1 MHAVYN
7 RLVQVKLFPID
18 ASKYNLKAQV
28 KMDSLEGVVVTENI
42 RLTEDSY
49 LSELEEVISD
59 VLQNHH
65 NNIGKEV
72 PQVLKKCGVNK
83 DALFVQNFEKQPWT
97 TLVTLKNNGLKPLKI
112 TTDKDLH
119 EVVELEIENQ
129 NKSKGGEHV
138 LQETN
143 FSYIYSNS
151 DIDWNGED
159 STTPSRPPG
168 RPPKRAKKKAFLVD
182 DADKRHYYN
191 EEFVYGAACERH
203 IVDLDE
209 FNDLF
214 NDELEQDL
222 VRFSSE
228 EGVEKINTLRTS
240 LKAFDERSIDVVC
253 LSIVALIEDADDNG
267 TGGTKGAKGKEDDD
281 TLLQVSYIYMYT
293 YIKP

>member
-143 FSYIYSNS
+143 FSYVYSNS

-159 STTPSRPPG
+159 STTPSRPLG
-168 RPPKRAKKKAFLVD
+168 RPPKRANKRARD

-240 LKAFDERSIDVVC
+240 LKAFDERSNDVVC

>member
-7 RLVQVKLFPID
+7 RLVRVKLFPID
-18 ASKYNLKAQV
+18 ASKYNFKAQV
-28 KMDSLEGVVVTENI
+28 KMDSLEGVVITDDI

-112 TTDKDLH
+112 RTDTDLH

-143 FSYIYSNS
+143 YRYIYSNS

-159 STTPSRPPG
+159 STTPSSR

-203 IVDLDE
+203 LVDLDD

-214 NDELEQDL
+214 NDESEQDL

-228 EGVEKINTLRTS
+228 EGVEKINTLRKS
-240 LKAFDERSIDVVC
+240 LKAFDERSNDVVC

-267 TGGTKGAKGKEDDD
+267 TGGTKGGKGKEDDD
-281 TLLQVSYIYMYT
+281 KLLQVSYIYMYT

>member
-1 MHAVYN
+1 MVHAVYN

-18 ASKYNLKAQV
+18 ASKYNFKAQV
-28 KMDSLEGVVVTENI
+28 KMDSLEGVVITDDI

-112 TTDKDLH
+112 RTDTDLH

-129 NKSKGGEHV
+129 NKSKGGEDV

-143 FSYIYSNS
+143 YSYIYSNS

-159 STTPSRPPG
+159 STTPSRK
-168 RPPKRAKKKAFLVD
+168 RPKRAKKKAVPVD

-203 IVDLDE
+203 LVDLDD

-214 NDELEQDL
+214 NDESEQDL

-228 EGVEKINTLRTS
+228 EGVQKIKKLRTS
-240 LKAFDERSIDVVC
+240 LKAFDERSNDVVC

-267 TGGTKGAKGKEDDD
+267 TGGTKGGKGKEDDD
-281 TLLQVSYIYMYT
+281 KLLKVSYIYMYT